1 MVETLARATAYE
13 EDGADMILIRS
24 KQQTSAE
31 VESFVTNWTG
41 TAQITIVPTAYPE
54 MTASRARSSGKI
66 AMDICGNHTIRV
78 AVAAVRETLGRID
91 VDGGIH
97 NVEKD
102 IVSVDEI
109 FALQGIARVKWDE
122 GCFLR

>member
-1 MVETLARATAYE
+1 M
-13 EDGADMILIRS
+13 
-24 KQQTSAE
+24 
-31 VESFVTNWTG
+31 
-41 TAQITIVPTAYPE
+41 
-54 MTASRARSSGKI
+54 
-66 AMDICGNHTIRV
+66 
-78 AVAAVRETLGRID
+78 RETLGRID